1 MAGNKLG
8 ARVRIVYDSEQTGQI
23 YILQTDADF
32 AVAGAGAGASAPVIY
47 DPANPPALTGNVSGR
62 PNRFEPRGVY
72 LKEVG
77 GSARKFVVC
86 TSPSAE
92 LYATA
97 TPTVVAIDGVDFITT
112 GRRGESLSF

>member
-8 ARVRIVYDSEQTGQI
+8 ARARIVYNSEVTGTI

-32 AVAGAGAGASAPVIY
+32 VVAGAGAAADAPVVF
-47 DPANPPALTGNVSGR
+47 DPANPPTLTGNVGSK
-62 PNRFEPRGVY
+62 PTRFEPRGVY
-72 LKEVG
+72 LREVG
-77 GSARKFVVC
+77 GVARKFIVC
-86 TSPSAE
+86 TDATAD

-112 GRRGESLSF
+112 GRRGETLSF